1 MRDGRD
7 RERGDGG
14 RRGRPSVRVVMNR
27 LNLTFAVVTLTGCG
41 GHIVVGAA
49 DGDTVPV
56 TSVVPG
62 SSDDGGDDGGTG
74 IGTGTGTGSG
84 GPFPICP
91 GTQPTPG
98 TTCSTPDRGCAYVN
112 QAKGTCVSFT
122 CSESSGT
129 WVTSTPAGC

>member
-1 MRDGRD
+1 
-7 RERGDGG
+7 
-14 RRGRPSVRVVMNR
+14 MNR
-27 LNLTFAVVTLTGCG
+27 LSLAFAVVALTGCG
-41 GHIVVGAA
+41 GHIIEEAA

-56 TSVVPG
+56 TSVVSG

-74 IGTGTGTGSG
+74 IGSG
-84 GPFPICP
+84 GGGAFPVCP

-98 TTCSTPDRGCAYVN
+98 TTCSTPNRGCAYVN

-122 CSESSGT
+122 CSDSSDT